1 MLKKSVEKNIG
12 VVMCLEVIFL
22 FLLASYSYAKNMMF
36 FGADPFPVVGG
47 DGRMYV
53 YPTTTLGSSYLEPG
67 NWRVYS
73 SVNLAD
79 WTDHGII
86 FNYSEYV
93 NGSGPYCT
101 APWTESK
108 LLWAPTACYKNGKYY
123 FYYYINNCFDYI
135 KKPADVSPFWAQC
148 NGVAVSSNGG
158 GPYTNVT
165 TEGPLDLPLD
175 FFHDPD
181 FFTDPVNGTQ
191 YLYAGNGPDG
201 RYVTIGDDMV
211 TTSEIRFMKI
221 DKTNVGHEAN
231 SFFYR
236 KGHYYMVSSGGD
248 IPYHMSSSPTGP
260 WKYKS
265 VIMYLDQGPGE
276 VQAHGGSNHTSCIE
290 YKDAWL
296 MFYHIHN
303 ENWYGLRWVGAEYMH
318 FNEDGT
324 IQLMKRTREGVYY
337 GGSGNGTTV
346 NNITTGTGQKQFNYV
361 GSGWK
366 LGTEE
371 TGSWN
376 NDLHSSS
383 TAGDYFEL
391 DFTGIQARLYG
402 KKAKNYGTAL
412 VSIDGGP
419 ERRISFKDDSTQNQ
433 ALIYESPWL
442 KSGTHTLK
450 VKVQKGKI
458 NSDFV
463 EILTSKPKPEPPRPS
478 VRNVAIVK
486 FDSDGPAKMKDNDVQ
501 VTASS
506 EHHAGEPH
514 AFDTPAFKACDWTP
528 TTKWTSKSGG
538 RQWISVDLGS
548 SYTINRIVLK
558 WDAAFARS
566 YQIQTSDDGTKWK
579 DVYSTTKGDGGVDDI
594 TIDETTSRYWRMYA
608 TEQGSGNGYS
618 LWDFEIWTSGDTAV
632 VSGGMQ
638 DNSSSENKSLSVIQP
653 RFDRSM
659 HDTSDSNE
667 NG

>member
-1 MLKKSVEKNIG
+1 MFCKRLNGKCQLGLV
-12 VVMCLEVIFL
+12 FL
-22 FLLASYSYAKNMMF
+22 VLLASFSYAKNMMF

-47 DGRMYV
+47 DGKMYV
-53 YPTTTLGSSYLEPG
+53 YPTTTWGAGYMEPL

-86 FNYSEYV
+86 FSNTEYV

-101 APWTESK
+101 APWTSSGM
-108 LLWAPTACYKNGKYY
+108 LWAPTACYKNGVYY
-123 FYYYINNCFDYI
+123 FYYYINNCFDYTE
-135 KKPADVSPFWAQC
+135 KPADVSPFWAQC
-148 NGVAVSSNGG
+148 NGLAISSSGG

-165 TEGPLDLPLD
+165 KEGPLDLPLD

-181 FFTDPVNGTQ
+181 FFTDPVDGTQ

-201 RYVTIGDDMV
+201 RYVTIGSDMV
-211 TTSEIRFMKI
+211 TTSKIAYMEI
-221 DKTNVGHEAN
+221 DTTNVGHEAN
-231 SFFYR
+231 SVFYR
-236 KGHYYMVSSGGD
+236 NGHYYMVSSGGD

-260 WKYKS
+260 WKYRS
-265 VIMYLDQGPGE
+265 VIMYLNQPAGQ
-276 VQAHGGSNHTSCIE
+276 VQEHGGSNHTSCVE

-303 ENWYGLRWVGAEYMH
+303 SNWHGLRWVGAEYMH

-366 LGTEE
+366 SGTAEA
-371 TGSWN
+371 GCWN

-383 TAGDYFEL
+383 IAGDYFGL
-391 DFTGIQARLYG
+391 DFTGIQVRLYA
-402 KKAKNYGTAL
+402 KKASSYGIAL

-419 ERRISFKDDSTQNQ
+419 ETRISFKNASTQNQ
-433 ALIYESPWL
+433 ALIYKSPWL
-442 KSGTHTLK
+442 KSGSHTLK
-450 VKVQKGKI
+450 VKVASGTI
-458 NSDFV
+458 SSDFV
-463 EILTSKPKPEPPRPS
+463 EILTSKPTPTPVPPS

-486 FDSDGPAKMKDNDVQ
+486 FDSDGPAQMKDNAVQ

-506 EHHAGEPH
+506 ELHAVNNV
-514 AFDTPAFKACDWTP
+514 AFKACDWTP
-528 TTKWTSKSGG
+528 TSRWASGQG
-538 RQWISVDLGS
+538 QRQWISVDLGS
-548 SYTINRIVLK
+548 SYTIDKVVLR
-558 WDAAFARS
+558 WDADFAKS
-566 YQIQTSDDGTKWK
+566 YKIQTSGDGTKWK
-579 DVYSTTKGDGGVDDI
+579 DIYSTTKGDGGVDDI
-594 TIDETTSRYWRMYA
+594 KVPKTTSRYWRMNA

-618 LWDFEIWTSGDTAV
+618 LWDFEIWTSG
-632 VSGGMQ
+632 
-638 DNSSSENKSLSVIQP
+638 KSKGTKGELKKSP
-653 RFDRSM
+653 
-659 HDTSDSNE
+659 
-667 NG
+667 